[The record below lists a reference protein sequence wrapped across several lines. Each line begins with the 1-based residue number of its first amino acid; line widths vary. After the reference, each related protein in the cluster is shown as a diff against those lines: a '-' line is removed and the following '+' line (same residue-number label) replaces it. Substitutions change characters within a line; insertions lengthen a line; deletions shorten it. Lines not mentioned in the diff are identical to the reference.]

1 MPSIWTERP
10 TSPDRF
16 YRRRR
21 WRAVEAREK
30 VYTGS
35 EGHIAVASAR
45 FPAGTHGSQID
56 ALARLSLW
64 EAGLDYDHGT
74 GHGVGVHLG
83 VHEGPQRISKLGGGV
98 PMEPGMILSN
108 EPLLQARRLRYPH

>member
-1 MPSIWTERP
+1 MQQ
-10 TSPDRF
+10 
-16 YRRRR
+16 
-21 WRAVEAREK
+21 
-30 VYTGS
+30 
-35 EGHIAVASAR
+35 
-45 FPAGTHGSQID
+45 PAGTHGSQID

-64 EAGLDYDHGT
+64 EEGLDYDHGT

-108 EPLLQARRLRYPH
+108 EPGYYKQGAYGIRIEN